1 MASDVDNLPSAGM
14 GKDGYAVDDTLL
26 STILAAN
33 EDRVWREAIEAAV
46 SVVVMAPI
54 APATKDGIVRALRE
68 LQPRAIL

>member
-1 MASDVDNLPSAGM
+1 MT
-14 GKDGYAVDDTLL
+14 DTLL
-26 STILAAN
+26 STILAAS
-33 EDRVWREAIEAAV
+33 EVRVWREAIEAAV